1 MARSFIINLFCRYA
15 TLNSNVVDQLKND
28 LKSTLELSGYV
39 YSKNLFTSAV
49 CKLQIE
55 NRIRDLLASVPYNAT
70 TAPVTLTDNPEVN
83 LHELRLSLSILFSFL
98 RKPNMDSVVISDVKT
113 WILKLVALQLR
124 YATWQD
130 HLFLLFHI
138 LRCPLEV
145 ATWAACCI
153 QVPLQQLD
161 PYSNS
166 PYETPAVHHSV
177 TILMALLKPVKRRQE
192 FLGKIKKELID
203 PVQENLWVLVDSDG
217 EDAGESV
224 NGPRENDMVAI
235 LNQIPLER
243 LFSCVTCAIPKEDGY
258 YINFSSVSG
267 HHLLKSIAF
276 AIKLI
281 EMLGQGLKTY
291 ENDRFRQFCK
301 RLARL
306 IRHIVQYISEMH
318 EIFL

>member
-1 MARSFIINLFCRYA
+1 MLFQTLSSYA
-15 TLNSNVVDQLKND
+15 VLNASVVDQLKND
-28 LKSTLELSGYV
+28 LKSLLELSGFV
-39 YSKNLFTSAV
+39 YSKNLYTSAV

-55 NRIRDLLASVPYNAT
+55 NRIRDLLASVPSNNT
-70 TAPVTLTDNPEVN
+70 MPVSLTDNPTVN

-98 RKPNMDSVVISDVKT
+98 RKPNMDSIVISDVKS
-113 WILKLVALQLR
+113 WILRLVALQLR

-138 LRCPLEV
+138 LRCPLEISS
-145 ATWAACCI
+145 WAACCI
-153 QVPLQQLD
+153 QVPLHQLD

-166 PYETPAVHHSV
+166 PYETQAVHHSLI
-177 TILMALLKPVKRRQE
+177 ILMALLKPVKRRQE

-203 PVQENLWVLVDSDG
+203 PIQENLWVLVDSDG
-217 EDAGESV
+217 EDVLESVNV

-235 LNQIPLER
+235 LNQIPLEK

-291 ENDRFRQFCK
+291 ENERYRQFCK
-301 RLARL
+301 RLAR
-306 IRHIVQYISEMH
+306 ISRHVVQYISEMH